1 MRELIERLRVL
12 EQDHEPDGWPAV
24 RMRDITALLDALDA
38 APMIAR
44 FAQACARE
52 GGAVEPVAGPF
63 WGYEFVRNDG
73 IVLIERREAERR
85 IDTLRAQLE
94 AAENLVV
101 AVEAQAEEN
110 FQEYVD
116 ANEARIDAEARA
128 EAAEAEVARL
138 RGINS
143 DLCRIHNARLVD
155 AAKSEARTK
164 ALEAEAERL
173 RVDAERYRWLRQ
185 DAGLAGWH
193 MPRRR
198 VPCPDRIAGCLVAH
212 AGGQLSGATL
222 DAANDAARTKE
233 AAP

>member
-1 MRELIERLRVL
+1 MTNNT
-12 EQDHEPDGWPAV
+12 
-24 RMRDITALLDALDA
+24 TADTTAKGE
-38 APMIAR
+38 
-44 FAQACARE
+44 RE
-52 GGAVEPVAGPF
+52 GGVIEAVAWIDPRDLNCLSFEDGNLWPGVFRHWTGRHSEPLYSQA
-63 WGYEFVRNDG
+63 
-73 IVLIERREAERR
+73 A
-85 IDTLRAQLE
+85 IDTLRAQL
-94 AAENLVV
+94 
-101 AVEAQAEEN
+101 
-110 FQEYVD
+110 
-116 ANEARIDAEARA
+116 

-143 DLCRIHNARLVD
+143 DLCRNHNARLVD

-222 DAANDAARTKE
+222 DAAIDSARTKE